1 MARIRT
7 IKPEFWEDEKIGKL
21 PIPCRL
27 FFIGCWNFADD
38 FGVIKG
44 NAALLKSQ
52 IFPYDENLRVS
63 EIKKWIDSLVDARML
78 VPIIHAEESYYFIRT
93 FRSHQILDKR
103 YDKSYIG
110 KEIAKD
116 LYSKEGKYYIT
127 LDNSIKSVISNKV
140 IGYARVSTRNQLDGN
155 SLEQQLGL
163 ITNRYP
169 TAIVYEES
177 KSSMKERKVFKKV
190 IEALNEGDTL
200 VVTTLDRFCR
210 TVKEGLEIIDLL
222 MDKGVRIHILNMG
235 LIEDTPMGRLIVTN
249 LLAFA
254 EFERSMIVE
263 RTQTGKAIAKTKEGW
278 KEGRPK
284 LYTNE
289 QLDNALSMLTVNGGN
304 RSYKEVERLLGIS
317 KSTLIREN
325 SKRKFENDIC
335 R

>member
-1 MARIRT
+1 MEKFLSEIVENHKSDRYTREIYQ
-7 IKPEFWEDEKIGKL
+7 FEDIEITVLQNGDKIVVWG
-21 PIPCRL
+21 
-27 FFIGCWNFADD
+27 FNY
-38 FGVIKG
+38 
-44 NAALLKSQ
+44 KSQ
-52 IFPYDENLRVS
+52 RFLNLGS
-63 EIKKWIDSLVDARML
+63 KKYS
-78 VPIIHAEESYYFIRT
+78 
-93 FRSHQILDKR
+93 IL
-103 YDKSYIG
+103 ITG
-110 KEIAKD
+110 FKEIAKD

-317 KSTLIREN
+317 KSKLIREN

>member
-1 MARIRT
+1 MDEFLIKILEKHKSDRHTREIYKFEDIEIT
-7 IKPEFWEDEKIGKL
+7 ILQNGDKIVVWG
-21 PIPCRL
+21 
-27 FFIGCWNFADD
+27 FNY
-38 FGVIKG
+38 
-44 NAALLKSQ
+44 KSQ
-52 IFPYDENLRVS
+52 RFLNLGS
-63 EIKKWIDSLVDARML
+63 KKYSKLIAG
-78 VPIIHAEESYYFIRT
+78 F
-93 FRSHQILDKR
+93 
-103 YDKSYIG
+103 
-110 KEIAKD
+110 KEISKE
-116 LYSKEGKYYIT
+116 LYSKDGKYYIT
-127 LDNSIKSVISNKV
+127 LDTSIKSIKSNKV
-140 IGYARVSTRNQLDGN
+140 LGYARVSTRNQLDGN

-163 ITNRYP
+163 ITTRYP
-169 TAIVYEES
+169 SATVYEES
-177 KSSMKERKVFKKV
+177 KSSVKERKVFNKV
-190 IEALNEGDTL
+190 IEALNKGDTL

-263 RTQTGKAIAKTKEGW
+263 RTQTGKALAKTKEGW

-284 LYTNE
+284 LYTKE